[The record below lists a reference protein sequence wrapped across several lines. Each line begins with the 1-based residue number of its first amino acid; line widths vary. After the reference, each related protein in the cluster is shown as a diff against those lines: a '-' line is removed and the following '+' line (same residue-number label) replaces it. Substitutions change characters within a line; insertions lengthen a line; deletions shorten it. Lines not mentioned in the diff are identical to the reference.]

1 MAMDKPI
8 KKTSYGALHFS
19 TKSYPTFGR
28 QRKPFDEKNPP
39 KTVTDSPYY
48 WWYMFLKLNEKY
60 SQTCSDNGQGDYAAL
75 YEDFGNVHQT
85 NFKDWWN
92 EKVILF
98 SEPKQGYKMMI
109 AKSAADIAP
118 FDSDEVLNL
127 IVPLN
132 RSQRSLKK
140 TFANLVLSKI
150 EKGKRG
156 VSVEESKAKYRL
168 SGKWHIEALATA
180 YKIYTLRQQ
189 AVAAGIKVAWADI
202 AIAGKLPMSHTLR
215 GASKKATS
223 DIRRTLT
230 ILAKRHYDRAEQYI
244 RSAASKSFPYC
255 ESGS

>member
-1 MAMDKPI
+1 MNKPTPI
-8 KKTSYGALHFS
+8 PDYGSLHFS
-19 TKSYPTFGR
+19 TRSHPTFGR

-39 KTVTDSPYY
+39 KTVTESPYY
-48 WWYMFLKLNEKY
+48 WWFMFLKLNEKY
-60 SQTCSDNGQGDYAAL
+60 RQTCTDDGQGYYAAL

-85 NFKDWWN
+85 NFKDWWK
-92 EKVILF
+92 EKITLF
-98 SEPKQGYKMMI
+98 SEPKQGFKMMI

-127 IVPLN
+127 VVPLN

-140 TFANLVLSKI
+140 TFANLVLSRI

-180 YKIYTLRQQ
+180 YRVYTFKKQSETAGTKI
-189 AVAAGIKVAWADI
+189 AWADI
-202 AIAGKLPMSHTLR
+202 AIAANLPMSHTLK
-215 GASKKATS
+215 GTSKKGTS
-223 DIRRTLT
+223 DVRRTLT

-255 ESGS
+255 KSGG

>member
-1 MAMDKPI
+1 MDKPS

-28 QRKPFDEKNPP
+28 QRKPFDEQNPP
-39 KTVTDSPYY
+39 KTVTESPYY
-48 WWYMFLKLNEKY
+48 WWYMFLKLNEGYGK
-60 SQTCSDNGQGDYAAL
+60 TCADNGQGECAAI

-92 EKVILF
+92 EKIILF

-118 FDSDEVLNL
+118 FDSEEVLNL

-132 RSQRSLKK
+132 RTQRSLKK
-140 TFANLVLSKI
+140 SFANLVLSRI

-180 YKIYTLRQQ
+180 YRVYTLKKQSET
-189 AVAAGIKVAWADI
+189 AGIKIVWADI
-202 AIAGKLPMSHTLR
+202 AIAAKLPMSHTLK

-230 ILAKRHYDRAEQYI
+230 ILAKRHYDRAEEYI
-244 RSAASKSFPYC
+244 KSAASQSFPYTP
-255 ESGS
+255 SKS